1 VWLSLGLSLPNP
13 VNCVD
18 DALALN
24 DFDALDTDFVI
35 PSLRV
40 EVMLSKRILVIDDED
55 VIQEVVQGCFED
67 VAGWEV
73 LLASSGREGLEQV
86 VTEQPDAIVLDEM
99 MPGMDGIAFLK
110 QLRASDHNPSIPVVL
125 LTAKVDLA
133 DPKLLRELGVVDAIA
148 KPFDAIALVE
158 RVAEV
163 LGWTVAAEP

>member
-1 VWLSLGLSLPNP
+1 MISMGSIQILPSS
-13 VNCVD
+13 
-18 DALALN
+18 
-24 DFDALDTDFVI
+24 T
-35 PSLRV
+35 LRV

-86 VTEQPDAIVLDEM
+86 VAEQPDAIVLDEM

-110 QLRASDHNPSIPVVL
+110 RLRANDDNPSIPVVL

-163 LGWTVAAEP
+163 LGWTFAAQP

>member
-1 VWLSLGLSLPNP
+1 
-13 VNCVD
+13 
-18 DALALN
+18 
-24 DFDALDTDFVI
+24 
-35 PSLRV
+35 
-40 EVMLSKRILVIDDED
+40 MLSKRILVIDDED

-86 VTEQPDAIVLDEM
+86 VAEQPDAIVLDEM

-110 QLRASDHNPSIPVVL
+110 RLRANDDNPSIPVVL

-133 DPKLLRELGVVDAIA
+133 DPNLLRELGVVDAIA

-163 LGWTVAAEP
+163 LGWTVAGEL

>member
-1 VWLSLGLSLPNP
+1 
-13 VNCVD
+13 
-18 DALALN
+18 
-24 DFDALDTDFVI
+24 
-35 PSLRV
+35 
-40 EVMLSKRILVIDDED
+40 MLSKRILVIDDED

-86 VTEQPDAIVLDEM
+86 VAEQPDAIVLDEM

-110 QLRASDHNPSIPVVL
+110 RLRANDDNPSIPVVL

-163 LGWTVAAEP
+163 LGWTVAAQP

>member
-1 VWLSLGLSLPNP
+1 
-13 VNCVD
+13 
-18 DALALN
+18 
-24 DFDALDTDFVI
+24 
-35 PSLRV
+35 
-40 EVMLSKRILVIDDED
+40 MLSKRILVIDDED

-73 LLASSGREGLEQV
+73 LLASSGQEGLEQV
-86 VTEQPDAIVLDEM
+86 IAEQPDAIVLDEM

-110 QLRASDHNPSIPVVL
+110 QLRANDDTPSIPVVL

-133 DPKLLRELGVVDAIA
+133 DPQLLQELGVVDAIA

-163 LGWTVAAEP
+163 LGWAFAAEP

>member
-1 VWLSLGLSLPNP
+1 MISMRSIQILPSS
-13 VNCVD
+13 
-18 DALALN
+18 
-24 DFDALDTDFVI
+24 
-35 PSLRV
+35 SLRV

-86 VTEQPDAIVLDEM
+86 VVGQPDAIILDEM

-110 QLRASDHNPSIPVVL
+110 RLRANDNNPSIPVVL

-133 DPKLLRELGVVDAIA
+133 DPNLLRELGVVEAIA

-163 LGWTVAAEP
+163 LGWTFAAEP

>member
-1 VWLSLGLSLPNP
+1 MISMRSIQILPSS
-13 VNCVD
+13 
-18 DALALN
+18 
-24 DFDALDTDFVI
+24 
-35 PSLRV
+35 SLRV

-86 VTEQPDAIVLDEM
+86 VAEQPDAIVLDEM

-110 QLRASDHNPSIPVVL
+110 RLRANDDNPSIPVVL
-125 LTAKVDLA
+125 LTAKVDLT

-163 LGWTVAAEP
+163 LGWTVAVQP

>member
-1 VWLSLGLSLPNP
+1 
-13 VNCVD
+13 
-18 DALALN
+18 
-24 DFDALDTDFVI
+24 
-35 PSLRV
+35 
-40 EVMLSKRILVIDDED
+40 MLSKRILVIDDED

-73 LLASSGREGLEQV
+73 LLASSGQEGLEQV
-86 VTEQPDAIVLDEM
+86 VAEQPDAIVLDEM

-110 QLRASDHNPSIPVVL
+110 QLRANDDTPSIPVVL

-133 DPKLLRELGVVDAIA
+133 DPQLLQELGVVDAIA

-163 LGWTVAAEP
+163 LGWAFAAEP

>member
-1 VWLSLGLSLPNP
+1 
-13 VNCVD
+13 
-18 DALALN
+18 
-24 DFDALDTDFVI
+24 
-35 PSLRV
+35 
-40 EVMLSKRILVIDDED
+40 MLSKRILVIDDED

-86 VTEQPDAIVLDEM
+86 VAEQPDAIVLDEM

-110 QLRASDHNPSIPVVL
+110 RLRANDDNPSIPVVL

-163 LGWTVAAEP
+163 LGWTVAAEL

>member
-1 VWLSLGLSLPNP
+1 
-13 VNCVD
+13 
-18 DALALN
+18 
-24 DFDALDTDFVI
+24 
-35 PSLRV
+35 
-40 EVMLSKRILVIDDED
+40 MLSKRILVIDDED

-86 VTEQPDAIVLDEM
+86 VAEQPDAIVLDEM

-110 QLRASDHNPSIPVVL
+110 RLRANDDNPSIPVVL

-163 LGWTVAAEP
+163 LGWTVAGEL

>member
-1 VWLSLGLSLPNP
+1 
-13 VNCVD
+13 
-18 DALALN
+18 
-24 DFDALDTDFVI
+24 
-35 PSLRV
+35 
-40 EVMLSKRILVIDDED
+40 MLSKRILVIDDED

-73 LLASSGREGLEQV
+73 LLASSGREGLEQI

-110 QLRASDHNPSIPVVL
+110 QLRANDDTPSIPVVL

-133 DPKLLRELGVVDAIA
+133 DPKLLRELGVVDMIA

-163 LGWTVAAEP
+163 LGWTVAAQP

>member
-1 VWLSLGLSLPNP
+1 MIVMRSIQMLPS
-13 VNCVD
+13 
-18 DALALN
+18 
-24 DFDALDTDFVI
+24 

-163 LGWTVAAEP
+163 LGWTVAAEL

>member
-1 VWLSLGLSLPNP
+1 MISMGSIQILPSS
-13 VNCVD
+13 
-18 DALALN
+18 
-24 DFDALDTDFVI
+24 T
-35 PSLRV
+35 LRV

-86 VTEQPDAIVLDEM
+86 VAEQPDAIVLDEM

-110 QLRASDHNPSIPVVL
+110 RLRANDDNPSIPVVL

-163 LGWTVAAEP
+163 LGWTVAAQP

>member
-1 VWLSLGLSLPNP
+1 
-13 VNCVD
+13 
-18 DALALN
+18 
-24 DFDALDTDFVI
+24 
-35 PSLRV
+35 
-40 EVMLSKRILVIDDED
+40 MLSKRILVIDDED

-86 VTEQPDAIVLDEM
+86 VAEQPDAILLDEM

-110 QLRASDHNPSIPVVL
+110 RLRANDDNPSIPVVL
-125 LTAKVDLA
+125 LTAKVDLT

-163 LGWTVAAEP
+163 LGWTFAAEP

>member
-1 VWLSLGLSLPNP
+1 
-13 VNCVD
+13 
-18 DALALN
+18 
-24 DFDALDTDFVI
+24 
-35 PSLRV
+35 
-40 EVMLSKRILVIDDED
+40 MLSKRILVIDDED

-73 LLASSGREGLEQV
+73 LLASSGREGLEQI

-110 QLRASDHNPSIPVVL
+110 QLRANDQTPSIPVVL

-163 LGWTVAAEP
+163 LGWTVAGEL

>member
-1 VWLSLGLSLPNP
+1 M
-13 VNCVD
+13 
-18 DALALN
+18 
-24 DFDALDTDFVI
+24 F
-35 PSLRV
+35 
-40 EVMLSKRILVIDDED
+40 SKRILVIDDED

-86 VTEQPDAIVLDEM
+86 VAGQPDAIVLDEM

-110 QLRASDHNPSIPVVL
+110 RLRANDDNPSIPVVL
-125 LTAKVDLA
+125 LTAKVDIA

-163 LGWTVAAEP
+163 LGWTVAAEL

>member
-1 VWLSLGLSLPNP
+1 MISMRSIQILPSS
-13 VNCVD
+13 
-18 DALALN
+18 
-24 DFDALDTDFVI
+24 
-35 PSLRV
+35 SLRV

-86 VTEQPDAIVLDEM
+86 VAEQPDAIVLDEM

-110 QLRASDHNPSIPVVL
+110 RLRANDDNPSIPVVL

-163 LGWTVAAEP
+163 LGWTVAAEL

>member
-1 VWLSLGLSLPNP
+1 MISMGSIQILPSS
-13 VNCVD
+13 
-18 DALALN
+18 
-24 DFDALDTDFVI
+24 
-35 PSLRV
+35 SLRV

-86 VTEQPDAIVLDEM
+86 VAEQPDAIVLDEM

-110 QLRASDHNPSIPVVL
+110 RLRANDDNPSIPVVL

-163 LGWTVAAEP
+163 LGWTVAAQP

>member
-1 VWLSLGLSLPNP
+1 
-13 VNCVD
+13 
-18 DALALN
+18 
-24 DFDALDTDFVI
+24 
-35 PSLRV
+35 
-40 EVMLSKRILVIDDED
+40 MLSKRILVIDDED

-86 VTEQPDAIVLDEM
+86 VAEQPDAIVLDEM

-110 QLRASDHNPSIPVVL
+110 RLRANDDNPSIPVVL

-163 LGWTVAAEP
+163 LGWTFAAQP

>member
-1 VWLSLGLSLPNP
+1 
-13 VNCVD
+13 
-18 DALALN
+18 
-24 DFDALDTDFVI
+24 
-35 PSLRV
+35 
-40 EVMLSKRILVIDDED
+40 MLSKRILVIDDEN

-86 VTEQPDAIVLDEM
+86 VAEQPDAIVLDEM

-110 QLRASDHNPSIPVVL
+110 QLRANDQTLSIPVVL

-163 LGWTVAAEP
+163 LGWTVAGEL

>member
-1 VWLSLGLSLPNP
+1 
-13 VNCVD
+13 
-18 DALALN
+18 
-24 DFDALDTDFVI
+24 
-35 PSLRV
+35 
-40 EVMLSKRILVIDDED
+40 MLSKRILVIDDED

-86 VTEQPDAIVLDEM
+86 VAEQPDAIVLDEM

-110 QLRASDHNPSIPVVL
+110 RLRANDDNPSIPVVL
-125 LTAKVDLA
+125 LTAKVDLT

-163 LGWTVAAEP
+163 LGWTVAAEL

>member
-1 VWLSLGLSLPNP
+1 
-13 VNCVD
+13 
-18 DALALN
+18 
-24 DFDALDTDFVI
+24 
-35 PSLRV
+35 
-40 EVMLSKRILVIDDED
+40 MLSKRILVIDDED

-86 VTEQPDAIVLDEM
+86 VAEQPDAIVLDEM

-110 QLRASDHNPSIPVVL
+110 QLRANDETPSIPVVL

-133 DPKLLRELGVVDAIA
+133 DPQLLQELGVVDAIA

>member
-1 VWLSLGLSLPNP
+1 
-13 VNCVD
+13 
-18 DALALN
+18 
-24 DFDALDTDFVI
+24 
-35 PSLRV
+35 
-40 EVMLSKRILVIDDED
+40 MLSKRILVIDDEQ

-73 LLASSGREGLEQV
+73 LLASSGREGLEKIV
-86 VTEQPDAIVLDEM
+86 AGQPDAIVLDEM

-110 QLRASDHNPSIPVVL
+110 HLRANDDNPSIPVVL

-163 LGWTVAAEP
+163 LGWTVAGEL

>member
-1 VWLSLGLSLPNP
+1 
-13 VNCVD
+13 
-18 DALALN
+18 
-24 DFDALDTDFVI
+24 
-35 PSLRV
+35 
-40 EVMLSKRILVIDDED
+40 MLSKRILVIDDED
-55 VIQEVVQGCFED
+55 VIQEVMQGCFED

-73 LLASSGREGLEQV
+73 LLASSGREGLEKIV
-86 VTEQPDAIVLDEM
+86 AEQPDAIVLDEM

-110 QLRASDHNPSIPVVL
+110 RLRANDDNPSIPVVL

-163 LGWTVAAEP
+163 LGWTFAAQP

>member
-1 VWLSLGLSLPNP
+1 
-13 VNCVD
+13 
-18 DALALN
+18 
-24 DFDALDTDFVI
+24 
-35 PSLRV
+35 
-40 EVMLSKRILVIDDED
+40 MLSKRILVIDDED

-86 VTEQPDAIVLDEM
+86 VAEQPDAIVLDEM

-110 QLRASDHNPSIPVVL
+110 RLRANDDNPSIPVVL

-133 DPKLLRELGVVDAIA
+133 DPKLLRELGVVDAIS

-163 LGWTVAAEP
+163 LGWTFAAQP

>member
-1 VWLSLGLSLPNP
+1 MISMRSIQILPSS
-13 VNCVD
+13 
-18 DALALN
+18 
-24 DFDALDTDFVI
+24 
-35 PSLRV
+35 SLRV

-86 VTEQPDAIVLDEM
+86 VVGQPDAIILDEM

-110 QLRASDHNPSIPVVL
+110 RLRANDNNPSIPVVL

-133 DPKLLRELGVVDAIA
+133 DPNLLRELGVVEAIA

-163 LGWTVAAEP
+163 LGWTFAAEPLQQGWRSYQDGGGRKIV

>member
-1 VWLSLGLSLPNP
+1 
-13 VNCVD
+13 
-18 DALALN
+18 
-24 DFDALDTDFVI
+24 
-35 PSLRV
+35 
-40 EVMLSKRILVIDDED
+40 MLSKRILVIDDED

-110 QLRASDHNPSIPVVL
+110 QLRASDHTPSIPVVL
-125 LTAKVDLA
+125 LTAKVDLT

-163 LGWTVAAEP
+163 LGWTVAVEL